1 MKVPIRDFRRRHHEQ
16 CPWNDRCCRVYD
28 LMGLEINEKYPLEKR
43 DHLLFCLDCII
54 ASSDLV
60 ELHSFTCDVGPILFS
75 LIKNF
80 NPIIMPSP
88 ETSVSPFLL
97 GYSYLHTNMT

>member
-1 MKVPIRDFRRRHHEQ
+1 MLEEGIMSNAHGMIVVMEYMTFI
-16 CPWNDRCCRVYD
+16 
-28 LMGLEINEKYPLEKR
+28 GLEINEKYPLETR

-54 ASSDLV
+54 ASS
-60 ELHSFTCDVGPILFS
+60 ELYPFTCAVGPILFS

-80 NPIIMPSP
+80 NPITMPSL

-97 GYSYLHTNMT
+97 GYS